1 LVGTDGEVAWS
12 GALLSGF
19 NFAYEDVCVAPGC
32 YSYSVGGGSFD
43 NEISW
48 SITLTDGGDVVL
60 EGGAPETG
68 YLSVGTEESCSE
80 DNFALGCM
88 DEWASNYDPTAT
100 TDDGSCTYA
109 NSLSCDQATNIAFDQ
124 SFNGQALL
132 NIWFSFS
139 NDIEGALLLADISGS
154 SSYDWGYNIYSGSC
168 DSLVADTAELSPGDY
183 FVEITTSSQ
192 LNSNYSATSH

>member
-1 LVGTDGEVAWS
+1 
-12 GALLSGF
+12 
-19 NFAYEDVCVAPGC
+19 
-32 YSYSVGGGSFD
+32 
-43 NEISW
+43 
-48 SITLTDGGDVVL
+48 
-60 EGGAPETG
+60 
-68 YLSVGTEESCSE
+68 
-80 DNFALGCM
+80 M

-109 NSLSCDQATNIAFDQ
+109 NSLSCDQAVNIAFDQ

-132 NIWFSFS
+132 NIWYSFS
-139 NDIEGALLLADISGS
+139 SDIEGALLLADISGS

-192 LNSNYSATSH
+192 LNSNYSVTFSLEKLYQIFKSA